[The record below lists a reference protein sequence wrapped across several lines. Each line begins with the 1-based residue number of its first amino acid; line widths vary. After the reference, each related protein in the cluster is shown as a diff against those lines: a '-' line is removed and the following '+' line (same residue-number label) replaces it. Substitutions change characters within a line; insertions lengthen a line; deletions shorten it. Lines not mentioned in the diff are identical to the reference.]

1 MTATLARARTATPAL
16 LALVA
21 ATGLTL
27 AVALWSFIGA
37 LARVI
42 GAVTITAESI
52 SQGYQVPAAA
62 VDGTSTGTLSVGL
75 MEVTQNYDGNNV
87 PLEYAYAY
95 AAELRGIIVPFEV
108 SALLDALL
116 VLSLSV
122 VVLLLCLRLLR
133 GRPFLP
139 HVTVSLAVFAG
150 LTAVLGIGS
159 QLVRNA
165 PFAVTDQFGLR
176 DHLALVMSAMR
187 APEIDGISWG
197 NDITYIPVSGSTP
210 LDLTMLGMAV
220 LLGLIAAAFAI
231 GQRMQRDVEGLV

>member
-16 LALVA
+16 LAVIVA
-21 ATGLTL
+21 TAVTL

-42 GAVTITAESI
+42 GAATITAESI

-62 VDGTSTGTLSVGL
+62 VDGTSAGTLDVGL
-75 MEVTQNYDGNNV
+75 MEVTQNYDGNNE
-87 PLEYAYAY
+87 PLPFAHEY
-95 AAELRGIIVPFEV
+95 AAELRGIVVPFEV

-122 VVLLLCLRLLR
+122 VVLLLCLRLVR

-150 LTAVLGIGS
+150 LTAALGIGS

-165 PFAVTDQFGLR
+165 PFTATDHFTLR
-176 DHLALVMSAMR
+176 DHLALMMSAMR
-187 APEIDGISWG
+187 APEVEGISWG
-197 NDITYIPVSGSTP
+197 NDITYIPATGSAP

>member
-1 MTATLARARTATPAL
+1 MTTTLARARTATPAL
-16 LALVA
+16 LAVIVA
-21 ATGLTL
+21 TAITL
-27 AVALWSFIGA
+27 GVALWSFIGA

-42 GAVTITAESI
+42 GAATITAESI

-62 VDGTSTGTLSVGL
+62 VDGTSTGILDVGL

-95 AAELRGIIVPFEV
+95 AAELRGIVVPFEV

-122 VVLLLCLRLLR
+122 VVLLLCLRLVR

-165 PFAVTDQFGLR
+165 PFTATDQFGLR
-176 DHLALVMSAMR
+176 DHLALMMSAMR

-197 NDITYIPVSGSTP
+197 NDITYTPATGSAP